1 MKHAMSLA
9 VALALALAGGS
20 APNLAIAQEYHSYGS
35 DDPCSEAKHRAA
47 TNGTVT
53 GGVLGAV
60 LGGAVAGG
68 GGGSRLGGALVGGTV
83 GAVAGHEIG
92 KNSVK
97 CLSYPPHYHPRKNC
111 HWVQQYYDGR
121 NHDFEVC
128 RDADGDWRPSGR
140 S

>member
-1 MKHAMSLA
+1 MKHAMSLVA
-9 VALALALAGGS
+9 ALGVALAGAG
-20 APNLAIAQEYHSYGS
+20 APQMTGAQEYHSYGS
-35 DDPCSEAKHRAA
+35 HDPCSQARSHAA
-47 TNGTVT
+47 TNGAVT
-53 GGVLGAV
+53 GGLLGAV
-60 LGGAVAGG
+60 VGGAVAGG
-68 GGGSRLGGALVGGTV
+68 GGGSRLGGALLGGTV

-97 CLSYPPHYHPRKNC
+97 CVSYPPHYHPRANC

-128 RDADGDWRPSGR
+128 RDADGVWRPSGR

>member
-1 MKHAMSLA
+1 MKLTISLAAVLSLA
-9 VALALALAGGS
+9 VASVGAPKLAG
-20 APNLAIAQEYHSYGS
+20 AQEYHAYGS
-35 DDPCSEAKHRAA
+35 HDPCSQAKGHAA

-53 GGVLGAV
+53 GGLLGAV
-60 LGGAVAGG
+60 VGGAVAGG
-68 GGGSRLGGALVGGTV
+68 GSGSRLGGALIGGTV

-92 KNSVK
+92 KNSVR
-97 CLSYPPHYHPRKNC
+97 CVSYPPHHQPHKNC

-128 RDADGDWRPSGR
+128 RDADGVWRPSGR